1 MTTAEKLARL
11 KVLIGIAD
19 SSEDERLL
27 TLLEIAGESI
37 LGYMYAMRGGVPAD
51 VLEIPDEYT
60 NTQIMA
66 VIVGYGLLG
75 AEGQVTHSEN
85 GISRQFSYPDMQTF
99 IRRHV
104 IAYAGGCGSADIE
117 SE

>member
-1 MTTAEKLARL
+1 MTFNEKLARL
-11 KVLIGIAD
+11 KVLIGTAD
-19 SSEDERLL
+19 GSEDERLS

-37 LGYMYAMRGGVPAD
+37 LGYMYAMRGGVPYD
-51 VLEIPDEYT
+51 VQEVPDEYA

-75 AEGQVTHSEN
+75 AEGQVSHSEN

-104 IAYAGGCGSADIE
+104 IAYAGGVAGADAE